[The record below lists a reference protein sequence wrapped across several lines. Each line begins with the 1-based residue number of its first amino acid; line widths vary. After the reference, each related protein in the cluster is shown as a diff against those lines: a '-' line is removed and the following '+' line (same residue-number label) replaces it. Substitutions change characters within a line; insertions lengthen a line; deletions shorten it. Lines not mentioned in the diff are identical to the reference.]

1 MIRSIYFALC
11 FGLALFGLLVVTHI
25 NITIGLS
32 IFFIFIIKFLL
43 MLPKYQED

>member
-1 MIRSIYFALC
+1 MIRALYFALC

-43 MLPKYQED
+43 MLPKYQEE